1 MNIKSLYHALY
12 LYYNFSNIDKV
23 IYRNILLYS
32 ISISIRLYK
41 YNTYLIEI

>member
-1 MNIKSLYHALY
+1 MSIKSLYQTLY

-41 YNTYLIEI
+41 YKVYLFEI